1 MAYISAK
8 STRMIKK
15 ALKET
20 FPEFTFSVRNEDH
33 TSVGV
38 TIKSGPTD
46 FGCGDHAQLNHFYP
60 ENYENGELL
69 AKMIYVIN
77 TSGER
82 PNFDKSDIQTDYFNV
97 GYYVHMEVGTWEK
110 PFIKTLAERRGQIA
124 A

>member
-20 FPEFTFSVRNEDH
+20 FPEFTFSVRNENH

-46 FGCGDHAQLNHFYP
+46 FGCGDHAQLNNYHP
-60 ENYENGELL
+60 DRYENSDLL
-69 AKMIYVIN
+69 SQMIYVIN
-77 TSGER
+77 TSGE
-82 PNFDKSDIQTDYFNV
+82 NLNYDKSDLQMDYFHV
-97 GYYVHMEVGTWEK
+97 GYYVNMEVGTWEK
-110 PFIKTLAERRGQIA
+110 PFVKTA

>member
-15 ALKET
+15 ALKDT

-46 FGCGDHAQLNHFYP
+46 FGCGDHAQVNHYHLH
-60 ENYENGELL
+60 NYENSEMLT
-69 AKMIYVIN
+69 KMLHIIN
-77 TSGER
+77 TSGEDL
-82 PNFDKSDIQTDYFNV
+82 NFDKSDSMTDYFHV

-110 PFIKTLAERRGQIA
+110 PFVKTA

>member
-46 FGCGDHAQLNHFYP
+46 FGYHLQ
-60 ENYENGELL
+60 NYENSELL
-69 AKMIYVIN
+69 TKMLYIIN
-77 TSGER
+77 TSGEDE
-82 PNFDKSDIQTDYFNV
+82 NFDKSDSMTDYFHV

-110 PFIKTLAERRGQIA
+110 PFVKTA